1 MKHRVVSQDGAGWA
15 GVPVEGYQPGAPP
28 GVERHTLIGGR
39 KESAGASGP
48 ANEMRYFRLWP
59 GKVSRLE
66 KHEHEHYVIVGEG
79 EGYAILGTE
88 LHEIKEHD
96 VVYVGPLVPHQFVA
110 KGDRPF
116 GFFCTV
122 SATRDFSQV
131 ISPEELEAIKN
142 SPAGAHV
149 QPDGMP
155 RPRFEREREEA
166 ASR

>member
-1 MKHRVVSQDGAGWA
+1 MKHRVVTQDGPAWTGI
-15 GVPVEGYQPGAPP
+15 PVEGYAPGAPP

-39 KESAGASGP
+39 KESTDASGP
-48 ANEMRYFRLWP
+48 QNEVRYFRLWP

-79 EGYAILGTE
+79 EGYAILGPE
-88 LHEIKEHD
+88 LHEVKTHD
-96 VVYVGPLVPHQFVA
+96 VVYVGPLVPHQFVT

-122 SATRDFSQV
+122 SATRDFSQIV
-131 ISPEELEAIKN
+131 SPEEIEAIKN
-142 SPAGAHV
+142 SPAGEFL

-155 RPRFEREREEA
+155 RPRFETA
-166 ASR
+166 GKA

>member
-1 MKHRVVSQDGAGWA
+1 MKHRVVSREGSGWA

-28 GVERHTLIGGR
+28 GVERHTIIGGR
-39 KESAGASGP
+39 KESPESAGP
-48 ANEMRYFRLWP
+48 QNELRYFRLWP

-79 EGYAILGTE
+79 EGYAILGSE
-88 LHEIKEHD
+88 LREIKTHD

-110 KGDRPF
+110 KGEQPF

-131 ISPEELEAIKN
+131 VSPEELEQIKN
-142 SPAGAHV
+142 SPAGAYV

-155 RPRFEREREEA
+155 RPRYERKEPLKTP
-166 ASR
+166 